1 MSLHSP
7 SRAACLY
14 THQVQ
19 QHVSEVSPHPVC
31 LGLVQVTLVDD
42 VHEDT
47 LVDVEV
53 LWGNK

>member
-7 SRAACLY
+7 SPAACLY